1 MPLLRIGNYII
12 YCGICLCF
20 STAAQAFTPKTIDVP
35 MMGFTGYA
43 FTPKTIDVPLMG
55 FSGYASAASA
65 FTSKT
70 IEVPMMGFT
79 GYAFTPKN
87 IEVPM
92 LGFTGFAFTPKTI
105 DVPMMGF
112 TGYGTAAAGSYGHV
126 GPQAPVNTGLEGG
139 SSINRGRLESLG
151 MVKPDLAVLPQL
163 SIGGSTTRWGGTVV
177 LASQQVQP
185 ASNGLCSASLTYSI
199 QNSGTAPS
207 PAFTSAV
214 LSSANQG
221 QPVPSQWASLTP
233 GTHQSKTEQVL
244 LRPGQNSLSLYIDQ
258 AGQVDELNKTNNQ
271 ARLQIILNGVCQ
283 SQYQQQQQ
291 YQPQQPIQQHP
302 YQRQLPQRQLPPA
315 VPSRQPGLF

>member
-79 GYAFTPKN
+79 GYAFTPKS
-87 IEVPM
+87 IE
-92 LGFTGFAFTPKTI
+92 
-105 DVPMMGF
+105 VPMMGF

-221 QPVPSQWASLTP
+221 QPVPGQWASLAP

-258 AGQVDELNKTNNQ
+258 AGQLDELNKTNNQ

-283 SQYQQQQQ
+283 AQYQQQQQ
-291 YQPQQPIQQHP
+291 YHPQQPIQQHP
-302 YQRQLPQRQLPPA
+302 YQRQLPQRQLPPTA
-315 VPSRQPGLF
+315 PSRQPGLF